1 MRRRW
6 LAAVVLGAACAGN
19 RNPAGSPSPLRGYDI
34 VIRGRDSLSQA
45 MLGAFTRAGYTVR
58 DDVRGGGHSAAALV
72 WWKYVDQDG
81 RGTLEA
87 QVADTR
93 RGNVLAVATI
103 PSDTLAGDLAGRAQL
118 LVKALLNP
126 SP

>member
-1 MRRRW
+1 MSRRW
-6 LAAVVLGAACAGN
+6 ALAFGLAFACAKN
-19 RNPAGSPSPLRGYDI
+19 PSPAGPPSPLRGYDI

-45 MLGAFTRAGYTVR
+45 LQGAFAHAGYTVR
-58 DDVRGGGHSAAALV
+58 DDVRGGGRMAAAVV
-72 WWKYVDQDG
+72 WWKYVDQEG

-93 RGNVLAVATI
+93 RGQVLAVATI
-103 PSDTLAGDLAGRAQL
+103 PADTLPGDWPARAGL
-118 LVKALLNP
+118 LVKALLSP

>member
-1 MRRRW
+1 MSRPW
-6 LAAVVLGAACAGN
+6 ALAFALAFACAKN
-19 RNPAGSPSPLRGYDI
+19 PNPAGPPSPLRGYDI

-45 MLGAFTRAGYTVR
+45 LQGAFARAGYTVR
-58 DDVRGGGHSAAALV
+58 GDVRGGGHMAAALV
-72 WWKYVDQDG
+72 WWKYVDQEG

-93 RGNVLAVATI
+93 LGHVLVVATI
-103 PSDTLAGDLAGRAQL
+103 PADTLPGDWSARADL
-118 LVKALLNP
+118 LVKALLSP

>member
-1 MRRRW
+1 VTRVW
-6 LAAVVLGAACAGN
+6 LWLVFLGLACAGN
-19 RNPAGSPSPLRGYDI
+19 RTQPDTPSPLRGYDI

-45 MLGAFTRAGYTVR
+45 LQGAFARAGFAVR

-72 WWKYVDQDG
+72 WWKYVDQEG

-93 RGNVLAVATI
+93 RGHVLAVATI
-103 PSDTLAGDLAGRAQL
+103 PADTLAGDLSARAEL
-118 LVKALLNP
+118 LVRSLLTPNP
-126 SP
+126 

>member
-1 MRRRW
+1 MTRCW
-6 LAAVVLGAACAGN
+6 PLAFGLAFACAKN
-19 RNPAGSPSPLRGYDI
+19 PSPAGPPSPLRGYDI

-45 MLGAFTRAGYTVR
+45 LQGAFTRAGYTVR
-58 DDVRGGGHSAAALV
+58 DDVRGGGHMAAALI

-81 RGTLEA
+81 RGTVEA

-93 RGNVLAVATI
+93 RGHVLAAATI
-103 PSDTLAGDLAGRAQL
+103 PADTLSGNWPARADLL
-118 LVKALLNP
+118 LKALLSP